1 MPIVM
6 GPPSFVTIRD
16 VVDSDSATTFT
27 ISFNSDQAFIARVT
41 YWAGPMTY
49 VGASLGNAI
58 DAAATTRHSITLTP
72 PAGSGGKVFAFEI
85 SVDATDTSGLS
96 LRPYQ
101 GVTQLY
107 GARVPGS
114 QMGASVPVRWNASG
128 GTPPAPAGGTGGQGG
143 GTGNWNQYAWAQY
156 NPKGT
161 TYPTP

>member
-6 GPPSFVTIRD
+6 GPPSFATIRD
-16 VVDSDSATTFT
+16 IVDSDTATTFT

-41 YWAGPMTY
+41 YWAGAMTY

-58 DAAATTRHSITLTP
+58 DAAATTRHSITITP
-72 PAGSGGKVFAFEI
+72 PAGSAGKVFAFEI
-85 SVDATDTSGLS
+85 TVDATDVSGLT

-101 GVTQLY
+101 GVTQLA

-114 QMGASVPVRWNASG
+114 QMGASVPVRWNAFG

-143 GTGNWNQYAWAQY
+143 GTGNWNQYTWAQY